1 VQQTPPP
8 AWTGHPPQQ
17 TPQQPAYRGVDA
29 PDQAQQ
35 AAAQFVALA
44 GASSDPPDYTGSGEQ
59 EVDDRPLW
67 EYKVISSTF
76 GTSLEGELNVWG
88 ASGWEVI
95 SIAGMNGTVTITGNK
110 MFVVLKRRS
119 RAVEAVVSAA
129 SDYLG
134 ELRGYYGPA
143 FDQVKQPLW

>member
-1 VQQTPPP
+1 M
-8 AWTGHPPQQ
+8 
-17 TPQQPAYRGVDA
+17 
-29 PDQAQQ
+29 
-35 AAAQFVALA
+35 
-44 GASSDPPDYTGSGEQ
+44 
-59 EVDDRPLW
+59 DDRPLW

>member
-1 VQQTPPP
+1 MGVQ
-8 AWTGHPPQQ
+8 G
-17 TPQQPAYRGVDA
+17 
-29 PDQAQQ
+29 DQLH
-35 AAAQFVALA
+35 FWRVAGRRA
-44 GASSDPPDYTGSGEQ
+44 EC
-59 EVDDRPLW
+59 
-67 EYKVISSTF
+67 
-76 GTSLEGELNVWG
+76 WG

-95 SIAGMNGTVTITGNK
+95 SIARMNGTVTITGNK